1 MSRSFSL
8 LALTFAVATGIS
20 AQPPVFHDD
29 FESGAVDKTVWKELV
44 QGDATLKIQ
53 ADKAAHGKFAL
64 QVHYP
69 AGKSS
74 LAFLTHDGL
83 PGSLKEHLFG
93 RAYVFVEPKA
103 PSGHMVLLPIG
114 DGDYPLSEFEEV
126 GMYRGT
132 WQPSYQQNRFTSGR
146 GEVVDHGPAVP
157 AGKWFC
163 LEWEFNDNP
172 NGITLWVDGEK
183 VSEKSFTFRELGK
196 YHLVGEF
203 KQLAVGVRLWGAA
216 TEAFDVYFDDIAV
229 DTKRIGPVK

>member
-1 MSRSFSL
+1 MLRSLSL
-8 LALTFAVATGIS
+8 LALTFAGIASLS
-20 AQPPVFHDD
+20 AQTLAFHED
-29 FESGAVDKTVWKELV
+29 FESGTVDNTVWRELI

-53 ADKAAHGKFAL
+53 SDKAAHGKYAL

-83 PGSLKEHLFG
+83 SAEMKEHLFG
-93 RAYVFVEPKA
+93 RAYLYIEPKA

-126 GMYRGT
+126 GAYRGT

-157 AGKWFC
+157 SGKWFC

-172 NGITLWVDGEK
+172 NSITLWVDGEK
-183 VSEKSFTFRELGK
+183 VEEKSFTFRELGK

-203 KQLAVGVRLWGAA
+203 KQLNVGVRLWGAA
-216 TEAFDVYFDDIAV
+216 TEAFDVYFDDIAL
-229 DTKRIGPVK
+229 DTKRIGVLK